1 MAWTPP
7 SDAVEAKK
15 QTATT
20 GGWNPPGDAL
30 EVRASKQKT
39 KNVGLPA
46 GEDLAALITPAE
58 DQPKPE
64 RKVYT
69 GSVFDTQPFDPKF
82 DPEEAARLSRR
93 DYAEREAQQPRRT
106 QSMRA
111 TPQEQIERSAGRA
124 VADTAI
130 GLLQGAVAFPKGIA
144 ANINAGDNP
153 IAKFYEEA
161 IQAGER
167 SKSPF
172 LRSQKAGR
180 EALLKNVLE
189 NQGELAQTRAAFNSM
204 FSPSGADIV
213 SQGVG
218 SILPTVGMSLF
229 GLGAQSLRAT
239 NALSVAGE
247 AAQNTARE
255 LSQMSP
261 QEWSKSDAYQELRGA
276 GLSHADA
283 VRMLAPLF
291 AVPSQLVGG
300 GAGFV
305 SGGTGL
311 EKSLAGKGITG
322 GARERAARAGS
333 ELLGEQLE
341 TLAPSLA
348 GNITQRLIDEKTS
361 LTENLGREAVET
373 LFGSTPGAALA
384 ATGKSA
390 ETPKQLNT
398 RGLAERMAR
407 ERGFLTPET
416 RAERPSREAPL
427 PTQERVEPTFDPEKL
442 AAEPTRE
449 RVPQKIKEL
458 GDLDDLIT
466 QLRQPEAEPILAE
479 PEVGGDLVQQREQ
492 ERAEVFAPEG
502 EAKAPGRFS
511 YMDEAAKYDTP
522 EMRLKQA
529 EALDGDDVTSL
540 IFGETESY
548 GRAALKKKSLTSG
561 YSEKMDNR
569 NDAADAATV
578 AFGTGDYTIFTPYE
592 KLFPKTAAKLKA
604 ALIPKQEAPTPSY
617 EQPEVEAPAD
627 LGEPFSLAEEMEGVR
642 APLTSDIE
650 GEIERL
656 TKDQQE
662 ALAQRKNLEKRT
674 AGTSLF
680 QTLRG
685 TLKDN
690 ELSELAGRARMVG
703 KNQFLNLKAPR
714 DKVGSSME
722 NMVNSGKLDQFLP
735 YNMRPGQPDY
745 DNGESAEYI
754 REKLRNNQFYTYETE
769 LAIRQLDQDIE
780 SIERQIEELL
790 SDDDI
795 NKELQYAANEQREID
810 QATQEPAAPV
820 ADRAAE
826 QREREASDDELDKRE
841 AQLDREAELNQREA
855 RLLEE
860 RKRLEEERLKLESPT
875 KEDVKQQE
883 ERKAKAAETDERE
896 QIRKESEAGAGQF
909 ELTREEGR
917 QDTTGGLFDQPV
929 AEPAPV
935 EISTEEERKK
945 AIDQLKKSLST
956 QIPPFKARGGNNR
969 VSILKPT
976 PLSRMLLDEVLKL
989 ANTALDLGLPPAVLG
1004 DVKAAGGTR
1013 SDTIAMMT
1021 NNGWLM
1027 IGKQWST
1034 TSQPEKLLGII
1045 HEIGHAVD
1053 YSGGLISDKPKWDK
1067 AHTELK
1073 EWYRVSADK
1082 FRHPFAYPFASQY
1095 KGKVRPK
1102 QESFAQAFGYYFTSP
1117 VDLQKNAPEAYS
1129 QIQAIIERIQDESQA
1144 ARAAG
1149 ATATSTAGIKIQPT
1163 RTAQGA
1169 AAQPAAGAK
1178 RAGVGTA
1185 PRLEDR
1191 GAGEVKVDGVNRPT
1205 TNSDGQPIAGSEEAT
1220 RNFWKW
1226 VASEG
1231 VFSDDQGRPIVL
1243 YHGTNQDVQAFD
1255 PELTGGLIN
1264 LTTRPSTAE
1273 KYAITSGGGGRA
1285 RSAGF
1290 IYVDPVTGES
1300 FEPNTIEGL
1309 DIKDFK
1315 GSNGTILT
1323 TRQVQNKLESGE
1335 FDVAGS
1341 GANIL
1346 PLYAKGKIL
1355 DLQTPEGLSVLASLP
1370 EPKGNSRSA
1379 AAALEVIRNAK
1390 KGDFFWETTKYEGS
1404 LRHWEKVLNPML
1416 KDRGYYGIKF
1426 SDDNYNDPYTIAVF
1440 GRRQVKSA
1448 TGNVGTYKAGT
1459 ADINA
1464 MQPSTAKPSPVTFY
1478 EDIPNESWLQ
1488 GKIDYAIRSPRNQFG
1503 VPKMSSVTGSF
1514 KNPVMVPTR
1523 WLTDAKGQ
1531 RGEEKNVRQKDLDA
1545 IRKIIRETGKF
1556 PLNEDGTEYVPY
1568 IEIGYDGKP
1577 WVSEG
1582 NHRIMAAIAEGLE
1595 YIPVELRYFDGG
1607 QRRAGKWNPENVK
1620 EITERLNATS
1630 PEAQDINMMQ
1640 GNPPTKEKLKQ
1651 LGDTWLLGRDK
1662 AGNIGF
1668 GPGAKAYSAVANIAN
1683 KVLDKIAMKPVSPEL
1698 GRAMRNMKARVEL
1711 VQNKIGEVAAEMNKL
1726 SKDEREMISDII
1738 EGELKAD
1745 VHPPQHILNLAAS
1758 IQSLMSRQS
1767 EELVELGMLSKEAA
1781 NRWENKY
1788 LPRFYETKLRDE
1800 VNAWAKATRDLF
1812 KKQPMMRGIK
1822 GSQLR
1827 ARGIFEVI
1835 DADDLQT
1842 YIDLGWEQRDPE
1854 FNPKTS
1860 EATIVWRDY
1869 NRAERENMGEIRD
1882 AMFRFVMGYNAS
1894 QRDIA
1899 LGRLYKDLAENY
1911 ASPFPLEGY
1920 VKVPE
1925 TKAEGTQTPRYGKLE
1940 GLYVPKEVMDHLSAN
1955 DEAMASG
1962 ILKLYRAGLS
1972 KWKEGKTVL
1981 NPVSH
1986 ANNVISNVTM
1996 SHFAGV
2002 SYWDAHKYAGAVKDF
2017 VTNSDMIKE
2026 AKEIGV
2032 FGGSFNNSELVKSMP
2047 PELKAMANM
2056 TESRLANFGERIW
2069 DTLAFTIE
2077 TKGKKYGVRPVMQWA
2092 YEGEDMFFRYLIYRD
2107 ARQRGMDPEDARD
2120 YSQEYIFTYDD
2131 LPKGARALR
2140 DYGMPFFSYTYK
2152 VVPVLAR
2159 TALVYPWRY
2168 AAPATIAYTANAL
2181 MYAIAANM
2189 GGNDDDWWTTTLY
2202 KYLTDEEFRKRAKAI
2217 EAEERKLLPEWMK
2230 GQSAILST
2238 PKAIRM
2244 GMDETTNLPMFLDIS
2259 RIFPGGDLLDANN
2272 NTGGV
2277 ALLQPLTPS
2286 NPVITTLVAM
2296 LANKDMFLGKDV
2308 VKKTDTDEE
2317 KAQKRAAWLWK
2328 QATPA
2333 IAVGNYHFDR
2343 AMSTIAS
2350 MTQKPITIDAGPMG
2364 VVSYT
2369 GVGKDGL
2376 PVQPDLAMLQTMGI
2390 KIRPYDLELSRN
2402 ISESAK
2408 KQAIREIDLEIT
2420 RINRQEGKKV
2430 ISAEAA
2436 QIEREKLLKKKG
2448 FIAQGLTPSGE
2459 EKK

>member
-1 MAWTPP
+1 MAIQARLADGRVLNFPDGTDPEVINRTVRSLIAP
-7 SDAVEAKK
+7 APTKAK
-15 QTATT
+15 A
-20 GGWNPPGDAL
+20 
-30 EVRASKQKT
+30 E
-39 KNVGLPA
+39 NVGLPA

-58 DQPKPE
+58 DQPTTE

-82 DPEEAARLSRR
+82 NPKEAARLSRR
-93 DYAEREAQQPRRT
+93 DYAEQESRQPRRT

-111 TPQEQIERSAGRA
+111 TPADQIERTVGQAI
-124 VADTAI
+124 ADTGI
-130 GLLQGAVAFPKGIA
+130 GLLQGAVGIPKGIA

-153 IAKFYEEA
+153 VAKFYEEA

-167 SKSPF
+167 AKSPF
-172 LRSQKAGR
+172 LQSQKAER
-180 EALLKNVLE
+180 EALLKNVLQ
-189 NQGELAQTRAAFNSM
+189 NQGELAQTRAAFTSM
-204 FSPSGADIV
+204 FSPSGADV
-213 SQGVG
+213 VAQGTG
-218 SILPTVGMSLF
+218 SMLPTIGMSLF
-229 GLGAQSLRAT
+229 GLGQKAFVAT
-239 NALSVAGE
+239 NALATAGE

-261 QEWSKSDAYQELRGA
+261 QDWSNSNAYQDLRGA

-291 AVPSQLVGG
+291 AMPSQLVGG
-300 GAGFV
+300 VAGGAAGA
-305 SGGTGL
+305 TGL

-322 GARERAARAGS
+322 GTRERAARAS
-333 ELLGEQLE
+333 AELLGEQVE
-341 TLAPSLA
+341 TLAPSFT
-348 GNITQRLIDEKTS
+348 GNVTQRMIDEQTS
-361 LTENLGREAVET
+361 LTEGLGREAVET
-373 LFGSTPGAALA
+373 LFGSMPGAALA
-384 ATGKSA
+384 ASGRSA
-390 ETPKQLNT
+390 PAAKPELDT

-407 ERGFLTPET
+407 ERGFLTPEA

-427 PTQERVEPTFDPEKL
+427 PTQERVEPTFDPEKAL
-442 AAEPTRE
+442 VEPGTTKKP
-449 RVPQKIKEL
+449 PQKIKEL
-458 GDLDDLIT
+458 SDLDDLIT
-466 QLRQPEAEPILAE
+466 QLRQPGVEPTLAE
-479 PEVGGDLVQQREQ
+479 PKAGEDLTQQREQ
-492 ERAEVFAPEG
+492 EQADVIGIEGGPKQVTQPRPDRAAVQSQVNTVEIGDVLISDTGDEFPVSEILRNKNGDVTGIVFSYDNGTKFDALDFDGIASILTPQPYVDVKTGERRMSEPGSIQKGGSTPKQAAGAPEDSF
-502 EAKAPGRFS
+502 ERP
-511 YMDEAAKYDTP
+511 
-522 EMRLKQA
+522 
-529 EALDGDDVTSL
+529 DD
-540 IFGETESY
+540 
-548 GRAALKKKSLTSG
+548 AALAEIDK
-561 YSEKMDNR
+561 
-569 NDAADAATV
+569 
-578 AFGTGDYTIFTPYE
+578 
-592 KLFPKTAAKLKA
+592 
-604 ALIPKQEAPTPSY
+604 
-617 EQPEVEAPAD
+617 
-627 LGEPFSLAEEMEGVR
+627 PFSIAEDMEGVP
-642 APLTSDIE
+642 APLTSDVE
-650 GEIERL
+650 AEIEKLTQDQGYAVAERDRL
-656 TKDQQE
+656 E
-662 ALAQRKNLEKRT
+662 RRT
-674 AGTSLF
+674 AGTSLMKVL
-680 QTLRG
+680 QGSLNDG
-685 TLKDN
+685 
-690 ELSELAGRARMVG
+690 EISELIGVG
-703 KNQFLNLKAPR
+703 ASRKIGENPFASLMAKKGTR
-714 DKVGSSME
+714 GSSVEDMIT
-722 NMVNSGKLDQFLP
+722 SGKLDPFLP
-735 YNMRPGQPDY
+735 FKMRSDHPDH
-745 DNGESAEYI
+745 DDAEAAEYI
-754 REKLRNNQFYTYETE
+754 RDKLRNNQFYTYETG
-769 LAIRQLDQDIE
+769 LAIQQVGQDIE

-810 QATQEPAAPV
+810 QAAQEPAAPV
-820 ADRAAE
+820 ADGATE
-826 QREREASDDELDKRE
+826 QRERKASNDELDKRE

-935 EISTEEERKK
+935 EISTEKERKE

-956 QIPPFKARGGNNR
+956 QIPPFRARGGNNR

-1053 YSGGLISDKPKWDK
+1053 YSGGVISDKPKWDK

-1082 FRHPFAYPFASQY
+1082 FRHPLAYPFASQY

-1169 AAQPAAGAK
+1169 AAQPAAGQQRTDVSA
-1178 RAGVGTA
+1178 TT
-1185 PRLEDR
+1185 RLEDR
-1191 GAGEVKVDGVNRPT
+1191 GSGKVTKAPPTDSAAFKRWFGDSKVVDENGEPLRMYHSTTSDFEAFDTSREALGGAGSWFSVQPSYRPVDGEEGARVMPVYLSLQNPKVFDFAKESADYRKE
-1205 TNSDGQPIAGSEEAT
+1205 NLVKQGYDGVIITINGEL
-1220 RNFWKW
+1220 K
-1226 VASEG
+1226 VA
-1231 VFSDDQGRPIVL
+1231 V
-1243 YHGTNQDVQAFD
+1243 A
-1255 PELTGGLIN
+1255 
-1264 LTTRPSTAE
+1264 
-1273 KYAITSGGGGRA
+1273 
-1285 RSAGF
+1285 
-1290 IYVDPVTGES
+1290 
-1300 FEPNTIEGL
+1300 FEPTQI
-1309 DIKDFK
+1309 
-1315 GSNGTILT
+1315 
-1323 TRQVQNKLESGE
+1323 
-1335 FDVAGS
+1335 
-1341 GANIL
+1341 
-1346 PLYAKGKIL
+1346 
-1355 DLQTPEGLSVLASLP
+1355 
-1370 EPKGNSRSA
+1370 
-1379 AAALEVIRNAK
+1379 
-1390 KGDFFWETTKYEGS
+1390 
-1404 LRHWEKVLNPML
+1404 
-1416 KDRGYYGIKF
+1416 
-1426 SDDNYNDPYTIAVF
+1426 
-1440 GRRQVKSA
+1440 KSA
-1448 TGNVGTYKAGT
+1448 TGNIGTYDPDVQ
-1459 ADINA
+1459 DINA
-1464 MQPSTAKPSPVTFY
+1464 MQ
-1478 EDIPNESWLQ
+1478 NE
-1488 GKIDYAIRSPRNQFG
+1488 
-1503 VPKMSSVTGSF
+1503 
-1514 KNPVMVPTR
+1514 
-1523 WLTDAKGQ
+1523 
-1531 RGEEKNVRQKDLDA
+1531 
-1545 IRKIIRETGKF
+1545 
-1556 PLNEDGTEYVPY
+1556 
-1568 IEIGYDGKP
+1568 
-1577 WVSEG
+1577 
-1582 NHRIMAAIAEGLE
+1582 
-1595 YIPVELRYFDGG
+1595 
-1607 QRRAGKWNPENVK
+1607 
-1620 EITERLNATS
+1620 
-1630 PEAQDINMMQ
+1630 
-1640 GNPPTKEKLKQ
+1640 PPTKERLKQ

-1683 KVLDKIAMKPVSPEL
+1683 TVLDKVAMKPVSPEL

-1767 EELVELGMLSKEAA
+1767 EEMVELGMLSKEAA

-1827 ARGIFEVI
+1827 ARGLFEVI

-1842 YIDLGWEQRDPE
+1842 YINLGWEQRDPE

-1911 ASPFPLEGY
+1911 ASQFPLEGY
-1920 VKVPE
+1920 VQVPE

-1955 DEAMASG
+1955 DESMASG

-2077 TKGKKYGVRPVMQWA
+2077 TKGRKFGVRPVMQWA
-2092 YEGEDMFFRYLIYRD
+2092 YQGEDMFFRYLIYRD
-2107 ARQRGMDPEDARD
+2107 ARQRGMEPEDARD

-2168 AAPATIAYTANAL
+2168 AAPATVAYAANAM

-2202 KYLTDEEFRKRAKAI
+2202 KYLTDEEFRKKAKAI
-2217 EAEERKLLPEWMK
+2217 EDEERKLLPEWMK

-2244 GMDETTNLPMFLDIS
+2244 GMDEATNLPMFLDIS

-2272 NTGGV
+2272 NSGGV

-2328 QATPA
+2328 QTTPA

-2343 AMSTIAS
+2343 AMSAIAN

-2402 ISESAK
+2402 IGESQK
-2408 KQAIREIDLEIT
+2408 KQALREIDLEIT
-2420 RINRQEGKKV
+2420 RINRQEGKNV

-2436 QIEREKLLKKKG
+2436 EIEREKLLKKKG
-2448 FIAQGLTPSGE
+2448 FIAQGLTPSGK

>member
-1 MAWTPP
+1 MAIQARLADGRVLNFPDGTDPEVINRTVRSLIAP
-7 SDAVEAKK
+7 APTKAK
-15 QTATT
+15 A
-20 GGWNPPGDAL
+20 
-30 EVRASKQKT
+30 E
-39 KNVGLPA
+39 NVGLPA
-46 GEDLAALITPAE
+46 GEDLASLITPAE

-153 IAKFYEEA
+153 VARFYEEA

-300 GAGFV
+300 GAGFI

-311 EKSLAGKGITG
+311 EKSLAGKAITG
-322 GARERAARAGS
+322 GARERAARAS
-333 ELLGEQLE
+333 AEALGEQLE

-373 LFGSTPGAALA
+373 LFGAAPGAALA

-407 ERGFLTPET
+407 ERGFLTPEA

-466 QLRQPEAEPILAE
+466 QLRQPEAEPTLAD
-479 PEVGGDLVQQREQ
+479 VGGDLIRQREQ
-492 ERAEVFAPEG
+492 ERAEVLAPEG
-502 EAKAPGRFS
+502 EVAAPSTQFAAAREPENYANKSLEELQALRDKANQTN
-511 YMDEAAKYDTP
+511 DELDLASIRKHFGSEMATKYEGMNRRQRNKWWDENAT
-522 EMRLKQA
+522 
-529 EALDGDDVTSL
+529 EALDRDSSTFNGVNEDLLDEY
-540 IFGETESY
+540 IKAYNDFDTESPRTL
-548 GRAALKKKSLTSG
+548 GKSVGLLARKIKDPGFVGSPDFVRLRNALAYAKEQG
-561 YSEKMDNR
+561 WSEKEVLNGMR
-569 NDAADAATV
+569 ERASEWAGADAQ
-578 AFGTGDYTIFTPYE
+578 E
-592 KLFPKTAAKLKA
+592 LFKDLFKAKA
-604 ALIPKQEAPTPSY
+604 APETPSA
-617 EQPEVEAPAD
+617 QPTALEDD
-627 LGEPFSLAEEMEGVR
+627 LGTPFSLAEEMEGVR

-714 DKVGSSME
+714 DKAGSSME

-820 ADRAAE
+820 ADRAAQ

-875 KEDVKQQE
+875 KEDVKQQQ
-883 ERKAKAAETDERE
+883 ERKAKAEELDERE
-896 QIRKESEAGAGQF
+896 QVRKESEAGAGQF

-917 QDTTGGLFDQPV
+917 RDTTGDIFNQPEPEVV
-929 AEPAPV
+929 A
-935 EISTEEERKK
+935 ISTEQERKE
-945 AIDQLKKSLST
+945 ALDQFKVRLNLPILPFTAVSANKT
-956 QIPPFKARGGNNR
+956 QR
-969 VSILKPT
+969 LKPA
-976 PLSRMLLDEVLKL
+976 PLNASQKREILGL
-989 ANTALDLGLPPAVLG
+989 ASEAIDLGLPPSVFLN
-1004 DVKAAGGTR
+1004 VTAAGSTR
-1013 SDTIAMMT
+1013 MNATAVMATDGS
-1021 NNGWLM
+1021 LM
-1027 IGKQWST
+1027 IAKSWPLASKAQ
-1034 TSQPEKLLGII
+1034 KLQVLI
-1045 HEIGHAVD
+1045 HELAHAVD
-1053 YSGGLISDKPKWDK
+1053 TAAGDIANTASWAK
-1067 AHTELK
+1067 AHAELQN
-1073 EWYRVSADK
+1073 WYANSPNK
-1082 FRHPFAYPFASQY
+1082 FQHPLHYPFAPQY
-1095 KGKVRPK
+1095 KGRVRPK
-1102 QESFAQAFGYYFTSP
+1102 QESFAQAFSFYFTSP

-1129 QIQAIIERIQDESQA
+1129 QIQSTVERIQDESQR

-1149 ATATSTAGIKIQPT
+1149 KTATGTAGIKVQPARAT
-1163 RTAQGA
+1163 SGA
-1169 AAQPAAGAK
+1169 EVRPAAGAK

-1191 GAGEVKVDGVNRPT
+1191 GAGEVT
-1205 TNSDGQPIAGSEEAT
+1205 
-1220 RNFWKW
+1220 
-1226 VASEG
+1226 
-1231 VFSDDQGRPIVL
+1231 
-1243 YHGTNQDVQAFD
+1243 
-1255 PELTGGLIN
+1255 
-1264 LTTRPSTAE
+1264 
-1273 KYAITSGGGGRA
+1273 
-1285 RSAGF
+1285 
-1290 IYVDPVTGES
+1290 
-1300 FEPNTIEGL
+1300 
-1309 DIKDFK
+1309 
-1315 GSNGTILT
+1315 
-1323 TRQVQNKLESGE
+1323 
-1335 FDVAGS
+1335 
-1341 GANIL
+1341 
-1346 PLYAKGKIL
+1346 
-1355 DLQTPEGLSVLASLP
+1355 
-1370 EPKGNSRSA
+1370 
-1379 AAALEVIRNAK
+1379 
-1390 KGDFFWETTKYEGS
+1390 
-1404 LRHWEKVLNPML
+1404 
-1416 KDRGYYGIKF
+1416 
-1426 SDDNYNDPYTIAVF
+1426 
-1440 GRRQVKSA
+1440 
-1448 TGNVGTYKAGT
+1448 
-1459 ADINA
+1459 
-1464 MQPSTAKPSPVTFY
+1464 KPSPVTFY

-1488 GKIDYAIRSPRNQFG
+1488 GKIDYAMESPRNKFG
-1503 VPKMSSVTGSF
+1503 VPKMSSTTGYF
-1514 KNPVMVPTR
+1514 KEPVMVPTR
-1523 WLTDAKGQ
+1523 WFEDVKGQ
-1531 RGEEKNVRQKDLDA
+1531 RGEQQNVRKNDLEA

-1556 PLNEDGTEYVPY
+1556 PIEDGKEYVPY

-1577 WVSEG
+1577 WISEG

-1595 YIPVELRYFDGG
+1595 YIPIQLRYFDGG

-1620 EITERLNATS
+1620 EITERLSAIS
-1630 PEAQDINMMQ
+1630 PEAQDINMML

-1726 SKDEREMISDII
+1726 SKDERDMISDII

-1767 EELVELGMLSKEAA
+1767 EELVELGMLSKQAA

-1955 DEAMASG
+1955 DEAMANG